1 MSRLKN
7 LNLIAVLLISLAA
20 CGYVKEKMSDDL
32 PKISIDAL
40 ASALQEKAV
49 TVIDN
54 NTDETYRKNHIP
66 TAVHM
71 DPSEAGASVLPA
83 DKSASL
89 VFYCKNTMCMASHMG
104 ARVALGKGYT
114 HVQVLPDGIDGW
126 MKAGKPVETV
136 TP

>member
-1 MSRLKN
+1 MNRLRN
-7 LNLIAVLLISLAA
+7 LNLIVVLFLSLAG
-20 CGYVKEKMSDDL
+20 CGYAKERMSDDL
-32 PKISIDAL
+32 PKTTIEEL
-40 ASALQEKAV
+40 ASALQAKAV
-49 TVIDN
+49 TVIDC

-71 DPSEAGASVLPA
+71 DPSGDGASVLPA

-126 MKAGKPVETV
+126 MKAGKPVEAAS
-136 TP
+136 P